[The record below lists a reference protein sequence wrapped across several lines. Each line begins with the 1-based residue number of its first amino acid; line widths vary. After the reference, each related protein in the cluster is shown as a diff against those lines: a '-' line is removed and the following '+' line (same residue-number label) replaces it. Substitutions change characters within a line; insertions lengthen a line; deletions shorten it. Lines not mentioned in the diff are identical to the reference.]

1 MRKTKIVCTIGPK
14 TESLEMM
21 EKLVLA
27 GMNVMRMNFSHGDH
41 EEQMKRI
48 VNIRK
53 INKKL
58 GTHVA
63 TLLDTKGPEIR
74 LGLMDGKIQF
84 RTGDL
89 VTVTPDEVLGT
100 HERFQIVCPE
110 LFNDVQVGTK
120 ILIDD
125 GKMTITVVEMLEKDM
140 VCRVENDGILSSK
153 KGVNVPNVV
162 LTMPFISE
170 KDEADIR
177 FAARNDLD
185 FIAASFVRRAEDILA
200 IRQILAEEGNFNIEI
215 IAKIENQEGYDN
227 LREILDVSD
236 GVMVARGDLGVEV
249 SFQLVPSYQKNII
262 KVANEMGKPVITATH
277 MLESMIHNPRPT
289 RAEAGDVANA
299 VLDGSDA
306 IMLSGET
313 AAGDYPIE
321 AVKTMASIAEQ
332 V

>member
-14 TESLEMM
+14 SESLDMM

-100 HERFQIVCPE
+100 HERFQ
-110 LFNDVQVGTK
+110 
-120 ILIDD
+120 
-125 GKMTITVVEMLEKDM
+125 LEH
-140 VCRVENDGILSSK
+140 L
-153 KGVNVPNVV
+153 
-162 LTMPFISE
+162 
-170 KDEADIR
+170 
-177 FAARNDLD
+177 
-185 FIAASFVRRAEDILA
+185 
-200 IRQILAEEGNFNIEI
+200 
-215 IAKIENQEGYDN
+215 
-227 LREILDVSD
+227 
-236 GVMVARGDLGVEV
+236 
-249 SFQLVPSYQKNII
+249 
-262 KVANEMGKPVITATH
+262 
-277 MLESMIHNPRPT
+277 
-289 RAEAGDVANA
+289 
-299 VLDGSDA
+299 
-306 IMLSGET
+306 
-313 AAGDYPIE
+313 
-321 AVKTMASIAEQ
+321 
-332 V
+332 